1 METEQAATSCMQI
14 RAVPWM
20 RKAFQKSLVQVCD
33 LRESAFGQASASIAF
48 IAFIAFI
55 TVASRVIAIITRM
68 QHRQKTLATH

>member
-48 IAFIAFI
+48 IAFI
-55 TVASRVIAIITRM
+55 TVASRVIAVITRM